1 MNKIEKLIAKLCPN
15 GVEYKRLGEII
26 HSINTGLNPRKFF
39 KLNPPNAENFYIT
52 VREMVEHKIVIS
64 PKTDKINAEA
74 LELCLK
80 RSKLEKNDILFSGT
94 GTIGEVVTLSEKPTN
109 FAIKEGIYA
118 IKPNTEM
125 IFPKFLMYYFKSK
138 GAREQIKNM
147 SFGGTVKSISMGDTQ
162 KILVPIPPLEIQEEI
177 VKILDNFSELT
188 TELTTELTA
197 RKKQYEYY
205 RNTLLDF
212 GDENNPK
219 DGIEYRAIKDIASYR
234 RGSFPQPYTNK
245 QWYGGNDAKPFVQ
258 VADVGVDFKLVKTT
272 KICISKIAQTMS
284 VFVPRGTVIVTLQG
298 TIGRVAITQYDA
310 FVDRTIAIFQK
321 YKISINKRFFA
332 FALSQ
337 KFKNE
342 KEKARGGTIKTITKE
357 EFSEFKIPIPSL
369 ETQQRIVDILDRF
382 EALTSDYQ
390 EGLPAEIEARTKQ
403 YEYYRDKLL
412 DFKELESENV

>member
-1 MNKIEKLIAKLCPN
+1 MNKIKQLIAKLCPN

-64 PKTDKINAEA
+64 PKTDKISAEA

-118 IKPNTEM
+118 IKPNTEV

-147 SFGGTVKSISMGDTQ
+147 SFGGTVKSISMGDMQ
-162 KILVPIPPLEIQEEI
+162 KILIPIPPLEIQEEI

-188 TELTTELTA
+188 AELTAELKA

-219 DGIEYRAIKDIASYR
+219 DEGGGVEFKVIGDLCEIIVGGDKPKENFSKQKTEKNLYPIISNGVKENAIC
-234 RGSFPQPYTNK
+234 GYTNNAK
-245 QWYGGNDAKPFVQ
+245 IQGNCV
-258 VADVGVDFKLVKTT
+258 T
-272 KICISKIAQTMS
+272 ISA
-284 VFVPRGTVIVTLQG
+284 RG
-298 TIGRVAITQYDA
+298 TIGYSEYRDYG
-310 FVDRTIAIFQK
+310 
-321 YKISINKRFFA
+321 FFPIVRLICLVPKK
-332 FALSQ
+332 ALLASYLNHYLRIVN
-337 KFKNE
+337 FNDYVPD
-342 KEKARGGTIKTITKE
+342 GTIRQLTGIVVKE
-357 EFSEFKIPIPSL
+357 MKIPIPPL